1 MLKVTPLQF
10 EDKICVKVHN
20 GRIMGIYYDSINSI
34 VYTIS
39 EDKTLRIGDGT
50 SLVQMTSLPHRDPL
64 LVMNAD
70 KLNKRL
76 FIGTKGG
83 EVFLYDISTKHTARM
98 IHTYTTRKMGAIRGM
113 DLDLNKNYLF
123 TGGFD
128 DGEVAAF
135 SIDKPGR

>member
-1 MLKVTPLQF
+1 
-10 EDKICVKVHN
+10 
-20 GRIMGIYYDSINSI
+20 MGIYYDSINSI

-50 SLVQMTSLPHRDPL
+50 SLVQIASIPHKDAL
-64 LVMNAD
+64 LIMNAD

-83 EVFLYDISTKHTARM
+83 QVLLYDISSKHTARL
-98 IHTYTTRKMGAIRGM
+98 IHTYSTRNMGAIRGM

-128 DGEVAAF
+128 DGEIAVF
-135 SIDKPGR
+135 NLDKPGR

>member
-83 EVFLYDISTKHTARM
+83 EVFLYDISTVR
-98 IHTYTTRKMGAIRGM
+98 I
-113 DLDLNKNYLF
+113 
-123 TGGFD
+123 
-128 DGEVAAF
+128 
-135 SIDKPGR
+135 